1 MLRIQKFTFNP
12 IQENMYVLYDETKE
26 CVIIDPGCYFDNE
39 EKKLQNFIE
48 ENKLV
53 PKYLLNTHCH
63 LDHICG
69 NAFVSKTWHLSLSA
83 NPLDAYN
90 LDLSIKAGISYNM
103 PIAPS
108 PPISLELQEGDT
120 IQFGNIS
127 LDVLFT
133 PGHCSGHIA
142 FYNEA
147 HKVLISGDCL
157 FRESIGR
164 TDLPGGDW
172 DTLIESIQTK
182 LFTLPE
188 DTTVYSGHGQETTI
202 GYEMRNN
209 PFFK

>member
-103 PIAPS
+103 PITPS

-120 IQFGNIS
+120 VQFGNIN

-172 DTLIESIQTK
+172 DTLIGSIQTK